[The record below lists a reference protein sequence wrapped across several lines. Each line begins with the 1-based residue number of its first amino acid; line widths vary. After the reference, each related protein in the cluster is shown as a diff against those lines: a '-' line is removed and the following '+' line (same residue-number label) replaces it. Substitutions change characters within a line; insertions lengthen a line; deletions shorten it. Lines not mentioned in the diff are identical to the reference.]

1 MKKRIVSLL
10 LAAAMLVLLAVPAFA
25 EDGHAYTYV
34 ALGDSITTGVGLKDT
49 HFSSTAKSYDV
60 QENYHDYSKDCYV
73 ARVADALG
81 LDRDHA
87 VNYGMPAAMSS
98 NILDLVRTGSTASGS
113 AYYDLP
119 TLRQELA
126 DADLI
131 TLLIGSNDTV
141 LQLMGAMG
149 RATNG
154 KATKLLIPLLTGTMR
169 ELNLQNLRTLRKG
182 LENLDLTPEELKA
195 ALKLLDSGM
204 EEICDQ
210 TRDQTVANVEQILQ
224 ELRALNPDAQIILVG
239 YYNPLPFLPTYGR
252 HFRLLNRSVKALA
265 QQYGADYVSIPYTS
279 IANDGHPTV
288 CGHKYIARQILK
300 ALAAY
305 AGSAIAKSNP
315 MKTGINATK
324 LAIAAFIVPFIFAY
338 NPQMLFENVTSVF
351 QVIQIVITALLGI
364 FAVAAGLEGY
374 ILRTM
379 HWPLRVLAVIGGLT
393 LLIPGTVSDLIGLV
407 IVAGIIA
414 LQIVQNKKAA
424 RETA

>member
-49 HFSSTAKSYDV
+49 HFSATSKSYDV

-98 NILDLVRTGSTASGS
+98 NILDLVRTGSTASGV

-169 ELNLQNLRTLRKG
+169 ELNLQNLQTLRKG

-210 TRDQTVANVEQILQ
+210 TRGPDRGQRGTDPPGAESPEPRCPDHSGGLLQSPALPAYLRQTLPPAEPLRQGSGPAVRRRLCVHSLYLHCQRRSPHGVRSQVHRSPDPEGRPQVNVS
-224 ELRALNPDAQIILVG
+224 
-239 YYNPLPFLPTYGR
+239 F
-252 HFRLLNRSVKALA
+252 SKALP
-265 QQYGADYVSIPYTS
+265 V
-279 IANDGHPTV
+279 
-288 CGHKYIARQILK
+288 RQGLF
-300 ALAAY
+300 AFLRLFPAF
-305 AGSAIAKSNP
+305 SFKSFYFDNFFLRFSTFCQLTFP
-315 MKTGINATK
+315 LHFLIMEA
-324 LAIAAFIVPFIFAY
+324 VPQ
-338 NPQMLFENVTSVF
+338 P
-351 QVIQIVITALLGI
+351 
-364 FAVAAGLEGY
+364 
-374 ILRTM
+374 
-379 HWPLRVLAVIGGLT
+379 
-393 LLIPGTVSDLIGLV
+393 
-407 IVAGIIA
+407 
-414 LQIVQNKKAA
+414 
-424 RETA
+424 

>member
-10 LAAAMLVLLAVPAFA
+10 LALALLVLPVLPAFA
-25 EDGHAYTYV
+25 AEEDSYTYV

-60 QENYHDYSKDCYV
+60 QENYHGYSKDCYV

-98 NILDLVRTGSTASGS
+98 NILDLVRTGSTASGV

-169 ELNLQNLRTLRKG
+169 ELNLQTLQTLKKG

-265 QQYGADYVSIPYTS
+265 QQYGADLCIHPLYLHCQRRSPHGVRSQVHRSPDPEGRPQVNVSFFQGP
-279 IANDGHPTV
+279 ACP
-288 CGHKYIARQILK
+288 
-300 ALAAY
+300 
-305 AGSAIAKSNP
+305 AGSFCFP
-315 MKTGINATK
+315 
-324 LAIAAFIVPFIFAY
+324 AFISGI
-338 NPQMLFENVTSVF
+338 QLQKLLF
-351 QVIQIVITALLGI
+351 
-364 FAVAAGLEGY
+364 
-374 ILRTM
+374 
-379 HWPLRVLAVIGGLT
+379 
-393 LLIPGTVSDLIGLV
+393 
-407 IVAGIIA
+407 
-414 LQIVQNKKAA
+414 
-424 RETA
+424 

>member
-10 LAAAMLVLLAVPAFA
+10 LALALLVLPVLPAFA
-25 EDGHAYTYV
+25 AEEDPYTYV

-60 QENYHDYSKDCYV
+60 QENYHGYSKDCYV

-98 NILDLVRTGSTASGS
+98 NILDLVRTGSTASGV

-169 ELNLQNLRTLRKG
+169 ELNLQTLQTLRKS
-182 LENLDLTPEELKA
+182 LENLDLTPEE
-195 ALKLLDSGM
+195 LDSGM

-300 ALAAY
+300 AVR
-305 AGSAIAKSNP
+305 K
-315 MKTGINATK
+315 
-324 LAIAAFIVPFIFAY
+324 
-338 NPQMLFENVTSVF
+338 
-351 QVIQIVITALLGI
+351 
-364 FAVAAGLEGY
+364 
-374 ILRTM
+374 
-379 HWPLRVLAVIGGLT
+379 
-393 LLIPGTVSDLIGLV
+393 
-407 IVAGIIA
+407 
-414 LQIVQNKKAA
+414 
-424 RETA
+424 

>member
-10 LAAAMLVLLAVPAFA
+10 LTLALLVLPVLPAFA
-25 EDGHAYTYV
+25 AEEDSYTYV
-34 ALGDSITTGVGLKDT
+34 ALGDSIVAGIGLPD
-49 HFSSTAKSYDV
+49 AVYQRNGRYYDV
-60 QENYHDYSKDCYV
+60 SGNYQGYSKDCYV

-98 NILDLVRTGSTASGS
+98 NILDLVRTGSTDSGS
-113 AYYDLP
+113 ACYDLP

-141 LQLMGAMG
+141 IQLMGAMG
-149 RATNG
+149 TATKG
-154 KATKLLIPLLTGTMR
+154 KATKLLIPLLTGPMR
-169 ELNLQNLRTLRKG
+169 AMNLQNLQTLRKG

-210 TRDQTVANVEQILQ
+210 TRGQTVANVEQILQ

-300 ALAAY
+300 AV
-305 AGSAIAKSNP
+305 K
-315 MKTGINATK
+315 
-324 LAIAAFIVPFIFAY
+324 
-338 NPQMLFENVTSVF
+338 
-351 QVIQIVITALLGI
+351 
-364 FAVAAGLEGY
+364 
-374 ILRTM
+374 
-379 HWPLRVLAVIGGLT
+379 
-393 LLIPGTVSDLIGLV
+393 D
-407 IVAGIIA
+407 
-414 LQIVQNKKAA
+414 
-424 RETA
+424 

>member
-10 LAAAMLVLLAVPAFA
+10 LALALLVLPVLPAFA
-25 EDGHAYTYV
+25 AEEDSYTYV

-98 NILDLVRTGSTASGS
+98 NILDLVRTGSTASGV

-169 ELNLQNLRTLRKG
+169 ELNLQTLQTLRKS

-204 EEICDQ
+204 
-210 TRDQTVANVEQILQ
+210 EQILQ

-239 YYNPLPFLPTYGR
+239 YYNPLPFLLTYGR

-300 ALAAY
+300 AVR
-305 AGSAIAKSNP
+305 K
-315 MKTGINATK
+315 
-324 LAIAAFIVPFIFAY
+324 
-338 NPQMLFENVTSVF
+338 
-351 QVIQIVITALLGI
+351 
-364 FAVAAGLEGY
+364 
-374 ILRTM
+374 
-379 HWPLRVLAVIGGLT
+379 
-393 LLIPGTVSDLIGLV
+393 
-407 IVAGIIA
+407 
-414 LQIVQNKKAA
+414 
-424 RETA
+424 

>member
-1 MKKRIVSLL
+1 MKKRLASLL
-10 LAAAMLVLLAVPAFA
+10 LALALLVLPVLPAFA
-25 EDGHAYTYV
+25 AEEDSYTYV

-98 NILDLVRTGSTASGS
+98 NILDLVRTGSTASGV

-169 ELNLQNLRTLRKG
+169 ELNLQTLQTLKKG

-210 TRDQTVANVEQILQ
+210 TGTRLW
-224 ELRALNPDAQIILVG
+224 
-239 YYNPLPFLPTYGR
+239 PTW
-252 HFRLLNRSVKALA
+252 NRSFR
-265 QQYGADYVSIPYTS
+265 S
-279 IANDGHPTV
+279 
-288 CGHKYIARQILK
+288 
-300 ALAAY
+300 
-305 AGSAIAKSNP
+305 
-315 MKTGINATK
+315 
-324 LAIAAFIVPFIFAY
+324 
-338 NPQMLFENVTSVF
+338 
-351 QVIQIVITALLGI
+351 
-364 FAVAAGLEGY
+364 
-374 ILRTM
+374 
-379 HWPLRVLAVIGGLT
+379 
-393 LLIPGTVSDLIGLV
+393 
-407 IVAGIIA
+407 
-414 LQIVQNKKAA
+414 
-424 RETA
+424 